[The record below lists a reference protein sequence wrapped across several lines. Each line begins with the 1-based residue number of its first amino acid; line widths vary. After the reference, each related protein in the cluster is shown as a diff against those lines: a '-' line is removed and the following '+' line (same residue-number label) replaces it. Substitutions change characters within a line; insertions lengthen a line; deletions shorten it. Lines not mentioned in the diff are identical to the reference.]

1 MLRAPSPLYRRAKDP
16 CRYAVHENCLRGL
29 MRSSTDTDGSWLQ
42 RLILN
47 GDNGAMARTAL
58 PCGPTRLITLVTPSW
73 GGSNVYQN
81 ANHTF
86 RCFGICHGAS
96 NHRMLRFVCRHI
108 CS

>member
-29 MRSSTDTDGSWLQ
+29 MRSSTATDGSWLQ
-42 RLILN
+42 RLILK
-47 GDNGAMARTAL
+47 GDNGAMARTGL

-81 ANHTF
+81 ANKAF
-86 RCFGICHGAS
+86 RRIGICRGAS
-96 NHRMLRFVCRHI
+96 NHRMRQFDPRYI
-108 CS
+108 RS